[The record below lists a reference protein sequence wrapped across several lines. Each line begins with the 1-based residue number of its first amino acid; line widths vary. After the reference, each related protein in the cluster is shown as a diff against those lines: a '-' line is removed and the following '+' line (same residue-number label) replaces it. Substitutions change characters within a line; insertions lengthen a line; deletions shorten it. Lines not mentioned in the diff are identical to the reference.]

1 MFHALSRSQWIMFD
15 LGAQHHSIYSA
26 RLHLMPPAP
35 PSPPLP
41 PPSPPPSSH
50 PSRPPP
56 PSPSPSPSPPPCP
69 FFVASDIDATNYPPG
84 ICGGSGARSALV
96 KTPTDIQ
103 PFTIAIDFL
112 CDALATNLDEA
123 KEMTLWGYGGSG
135 DQSKNTLSMTIGR
148 DSSVTSPDSKSRL
161 ELGFGEEPGRTLAWY
176 WTDHGL
182 SDTDVCSGT
191 FHTVTATWHGTLLLR
206 RLYYDGAL
214 VAEDSTATSA
224 ALTNS
229 NLCVGSYN
237 NESNTRFTGTLAW
250 FRMWDEVLDPSC
262 LDQQGLINMDAP
274 ARALAVASA
283 DLSVATAATLGLGIP
298 DAPSSPPGTADRSAY
313 VLVKDWWGGGYCQ
326 SNTGG
331 SPGSNPA
338 WEVPQTDEARHDY
351 LRTFPGPAGFEA
363 CHADPGCEG
372 IGMFVSDAA
381 ASSGCSV
388 DALALVYN
396 VGRCHT
402 GDPASGLFA
411 FGPITNTA
419 YGGSCVYR
427 PIILMKNESWKAIG
441 TPAANAL
448 CYSDGED
455 CAAPSGRR
463 LEEAVDCDL
472 DVETDREWTTNE
484 STVFRISSYKR
495 PDIDNQGCVR
505 DCERHAVCNKW
516 SWSQQTDHEGM
527 CLLFT
532 TTLRYIVKDRTVGT
546 WTSGRCSRERHPTTY
561 HQPGWLELWVSR
573 SLALFGTRAA
583 VIDTTKLDVAD
594 VAVRLTEGLDP
605 AEGRY
610 VYLRSFDYDRE
621 LRIDGLELFSQI
633 DPTLGRPAPFPP
645 PLPPGTGRR
654 LEQELPREPP
664 DPFDDRRL
672 NEDEEEEKR
681 AHAQLFSWRH
691 VWQMRNLTLFTCM
704 NETNNV
710 AFAKDSRQKAAMFWS
725 KLTEEESAVAC
736 TSCITRKPTNCTS
749 WFSFTHGYRGSHTA
763 ELHEKRRK
771 LREQYDRDAPERRR
785 ILEQKVGES
794 CCRTNKRT
802 GKKECGKEHCQKA
815 FEAKTN
821 ARMAHTLR
829 KLHEREGPTQL
840 SVPQLVAT
848 DVLAPYLHHDPAC
861 RDEKKRDK
869 TGHIECIASSMVKH
883 LAEKHGFSE
892 DDINK
897 RMDRYGVTV
906 ADMMTSQLKHMASSS
921 DSSKKGSSSSKSKSK
936 KRKPYESDN
945 EAASAASAMRRAQ
958 KARRKLGLEE
968 APVKR
973 RKAPK
978 ASWIERSTQE
988 GRRLSESGVDK
999 GILVGVEPLA
1009 LSGKQL
1015 RMHRKAHD
1023 EFVRNQSCAAKRIV
1037 KAANLASATT
1047 GATPLTVGN
1056 LVTSAWDASLATDGS
1071 LLGRTRT
1078 IFNAIGRVGD
1088 SVASMKATVAK
1099 AKAAAPS
1106 PSPARKRRKLTERED
1121 AYFKKVDDMVGAANR
1136 GFRVPDHIDEQ
1147 WGWVAEAVDWSY
1159 WWGEAH
1165 RVGRILYDRHEWV
1178 HTHAEDTGSLPVGEL
1193 PKHHKTGYALL
1204 DVNAPPTHIGTW
1216 VRSKFTGGERHA
1228 PHRRL
1233 HEKRKLNELPRAQPP
1248 DGMPR
1253 RSVIG
1258 SFLDASL
1265 NDADPLDA
1273 AWSALHY
1280 NDHHGHHVRKLTELT
1295 QWVTTEFADQAIDYG
1310 AQLAPIVFGESSGQL
1325 PSENPNPPEE
1335 ASVEGLRQ
1343 VGRFI
1348 TYDTLLCYLYPR
1360 KLHTYTHHT

>member
-1 MFHALSRSQWIMFD
+1 
-15 LGAQHHSIYSA
+15 
-26 RLHLMPPAP
+26 MP
-35 PSPPLP
+35 S
-41 PPSPPPSSH
+41 
-50 PSRPPP
+50 
-56 PSPSPSPSPPPCP
+56 
-69 FFVASDIDATNYPPG
+69 
-84 ICGGSGARSALV
+84 
-96 KTPTDIQ
+96 
-103 PFTIAIDFL
+103 
-112 CDALATNLDEA
+112 
-123 KEMTLWGYGGSG
+123 
-135 DQSKNTLSMTIGR
+135 
-148 DSSVTSPDSKSRL
+148 
-161 ELGFGEEPGRTLAWY
+161 
-176 WTDHGL
+176 
-182 SDTDVCSGT
+182 
-191 FHTVTATWHGTLLLR
+191 
-206 RLYYDGAL
+206 
-214 VAEDSTATSA
+214 
-224 ALTNS
+224 
-229 NLCVGSYN
+229 
-237 NESNTRFTGTLAW
+237 
-250 FRMWDEVLDPSC
+250 
-262 LDQQGLINMDAP
+262 
-274 ARALAVASA
+274 
-283 DLSVATAATLGLGIP
+283 
-298 DAPSSPPGTADRSAY
+298 
-313 VLVKDWWGGGYCQ
+313 
-326 SNTGG
+326 
-331 SPGSNPA
+331 
-338 WEVPQTDEARHDY
+338 
-351 LRTFPGPAGFEA
+351 
-363 CHADPGCEG
+363 
-372 IGMFVSDAA
+372 
-381 ASSGCSV
+381 
-388 DALALVYN
+388 
-396 VGRCHT
+396 
-402 GDPASGLFA
+402 
-411 FGPITNTA
+411 
-419 YGGSCVYR
+419 
-427 PIILMKNESWKAIG
+427 
-441 TPAANAL
+441 
-448 CYSDGED
+448 
-455 CAAPSGRR
+455 
-463 LEEAVDCDL
+463 
-472 DVETDREWTTNE
+472 
-484 STVFRISSYKR
+484 
-495 PDIDNQGCVR
+495 
-505 DCERHAVCNKW
+505 
-516 SWSQQTDHEGM
+516 
-527 CLLFT
+527 
-532 TTLRYIVKDRTVGT
+532 
-546 WTSGRCSRERHPTTY
+546 
-561 HQPGWLELWVSR
+561 
-573 SLALFGTRAA
+573 
-583 VIDTTKLDVAD
+583 
-594 VAVRLTEGLDP
+594 
-605 AEGRY
+605 
-610 VYLRSFDYDRE
+610 
-621 LRIDGLELFSQI
+621 
-633 DPTLGRPAPFPP
+633 PP
-645 PLPPGTGRR
+645 PLPPETLLSASGDIGRR

-664 DPFDDRRL
+664 KEPRGPDPFDDRRL
-672 NEDEEEEKR
+672 KEDEEEEEKR

-771 LREQYDRDAPERRR
+771 LREQYDRDAPERLRM
-785 ILEQKVGES
+785 LEQKVGES

-802 GKKECGKEHCQKA
+802 GKKECGKEHCKKA

-821 ARMAHTLR
+821 ARMAHTMR

-906 ADMMTSQLKHMASSS
+906 ADMMTAQLKHMGSSS
-921 DSSKKGSSSSKSKSK
+921 DSSKSK
-936 KRKPYESDN
+936 KRKPYESDD
-945 EAASAASAMRRAQ
+945 EAASAASAMRRSQ
-958 KARRKLGLEE
+958 KARRKMGLEE

-978 ASWIERSTQE
+978 ASWIKRSTQE

-1047 GATPLTVGN
+1047 GAKPLTMGN
-1056 LVTSAWDASLATDGS
+1056 LATSAWDASLATDGS

-1078 IFNAIGRVGD
+1078 IFDAIGRVGD
-1088 SVASMKATVAK
+1088 SIASMKATVAK
-1099 AKAAAPS
+1099 AKAEAP
-1106 PSPARKRRKLTERED
+1106 PPPPARKRRKLTERED

-1280 NDHHGHHVRKLTELT
+1280 NDHHGHHVRKLQELAN
-1295 QWVTTEFADQAIDYG
+1295 WVTTELADQAVDYG
-1310 AQLAPIVFGESSGQL
+1310 AKLAPIVFGESSGQL
-1325 PSENPNPPEE
+1325 PSENSNPPEE
-1335 ASVEGLRQ
+1335 AGVEGLRQ
-1343 VGRFI
+1343 VARFI
-1348 TYDTLLCYLYPR
+1348 AYG
-1360 KLHTYTHHT
+1360 KHTH